1 MRRKLVNGKLK
12 WVNEDKPNVKV
23 KNATR
28 VEYDGIRFRSKLEA
42 KSYQRLKEE
51 GFNFEYEVETYTIIE
66 KFEYRGEKVRPITF
80 TPDFIDKD
88 RRIIL
93 EIKGFANESYPLR
106 AKLFKRYLTIN
117 RLDFEFHT
125 VRTIKDLE
133 LFIEYLKTKN
143 KNEKAIKRSD
153 NS

>member
-1 MRRKLVNGKLK
+1 MKLK
-12 WVNEDKPNVKV
+12 
-23 KNATR
+23 
-28 VEYDGIRFRSKLEA
+28 L
-42 KSYQRLKEE
+42 
-51 GFNFEYEVETYTIIE
+51 
-66 KFEYRGEKVRPITF
+66 RPITF

-93 EIKGFANESYPLR
+93 EVKGFANESYPLR

-133 LFIEYLKTKN
+133 LFINYLKSKE
-143 KNEKAIKRSD
+143 NEVQKA
-153 NS
+153 N

>member
-1 MRRKLVNGKLK
+1 MHRKLVDGKLK
-12 WVNEDKPNVKV
+12 WVSGNKPNVKI
-23 KNATR
+23 KNATQ
-28 VEYDGIRFRSKLEA
+28 VEYDGIKFRSKLEA
-42 KSYQRLKEE
+42 KTYQRLKEE

-66 KFEYRGEKVRPITF
+66 KFEYMGEKVRPITF

-93 EIKGFANESYPLR
+93 EVKGFANESYPLR

-133 LFIEYLKTKN
+133 LFIEYLKN
-143 KNEKAIKRSD
+143 KQNEAKKA
-153 NS
+153 N